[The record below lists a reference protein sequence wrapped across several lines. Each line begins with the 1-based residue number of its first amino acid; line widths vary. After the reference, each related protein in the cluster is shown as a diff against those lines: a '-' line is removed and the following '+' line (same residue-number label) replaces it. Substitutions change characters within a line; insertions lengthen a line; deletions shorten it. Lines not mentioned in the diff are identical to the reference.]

1 MLKKIVEV
9 LWKKSPQILRYKVIR
24 ITQKK
29 FTVSVGAIIS
39 DKRGKILLLNHIFRS
54 ASGWGIPGGFIEPG
68 EQPAAALKRELR
80 EETGLELRNIK
91 MLQVR
96 TIGTHIEILFRA
108 EADGEAKSNN
118 FEIKNAEW
126 FELEEMPEE
135 MDKVQKKQ
143 IKEFFY

>member
-1 MLKKIVEV
+1 MLKKIVEI
-9 LWKKSPQILRYKVIR
+9 LWKKSPQILRYRAIR

-39 DKRGKILLLNHIFRS
+39 DKCGKILLLNHIFRS
-54 ASGWGIPGGFIEPG
+54 ASGWGIPGGFVERG
-68 EQPAAALKRELR
+68 EQPAEALKRELR

-108 EADGEAKSNN
+108 KADGEAKSNN
-118 FEIKNAEW
+118 FEIKNAGW

-135 MDKVQKKQ
+135 MDKMQKKR
-143 IKEFFY
+143 IREFFD